1 MKLVYPE
8 ISHVFNTENEKV
20 NCIVIENQKL
30 FFSLLEDIQRQM
42 NGYDGKLVISED
54 NTPIKTDKYMEV
66 LSQFVPFDI
75 NRKSL
80 INKISAELEKKAVSE
95 DFYGRTIELV
105 SEIENHLMNISF
117 DFLCDINYNKLD
129 IGSIIRAS
137 GVEIND
143 SYTSLGEK
151 IIDYI
156 ELVTE
161 FDRRKLFLTVNLR
174 SYISDNEASEFMK
187 TVLSHGYNVI
197 MLESSEHL
205 RLDCESRYII
215 DADLC
220 EIFV

>member
-1 MKLVYPE
+1 MGFMVVRGETTRRVSLEE
-8 ISHVFNTENEKV
+8 IAVL
-20 NCIVIENQKL
+20 VIENPAV
-30 FFSLLEDIQRQM
+30 SLT
-42 NGYDGKLVISED
+42 GC
-54 NTPIKTDKYMEV
+54 
-66 LSQFVPFDI
+66 
-75 NRKSL
+75 L
-80 INKISAELEKKAVSE
+80 IEALIEKKVKIIFCDSKRNPAAELEKKAVSE

-187 TVLSHGYNVI
+187 TILSHGYNVI
-197 MLESSEHL
+197 MLESSEHS